1 MPIATRFRSAL
12 VAAVLLGAGACS
24 DFLDV
29 EPVSSLPREKAITGP
44 TSARAAVLGI
54 YDALQDGDY
63 YGGDFVLL
71 TDVSSDDVTWTG
83 TFTTYADAEDN
94 NLRADNGAVEAM
106 YNAMYT
112 GIARANFAIASL
124 PSVAGMS
131 DAEKQE
137 LLGEAY
143 FLRALFYHDAV
154 RLWGGTQPG
163 DLGVPLVLAPIAN
176 PSSAAP
182 VPRSTVGQVYT
193 QILSDLDQADARLSD
208 DNLPNRASHS
218 AARALRARVEL
229 YRRNW
234 AQAEALATEVINSG
248 TFALAPSHGAQFTEE
263 GIPTSEDI
271 FKVSFTAVDFSNIGY
286 YYLGRYETAPDTRL
300 MRLFSPG
307 YDPNNAYATW
317 APAEDRGNNDIFV
330 DQDDFQYG
338 YKFPTTAGAEDFPVL
353 RLAEMYLIRAE
364 ARAHIGGAS
373 LPLAIAD
380 VNVIRRRAGADT
392 LVFGVDATT
401 QQEVLDVV
409 EREWRMEFAMEGH
422 RWFVLRRFGTMA
434 AYLASQGADPT
445 QERYPIPQSEIN
457 VVPGLQQN
465 PGYGG

>member
-1 MPIATRFRSAL
+1 MATRFRYA
-12 VAAVLLGAGACS
+12 VAAAALLGGAACN

-29 EPVSSLPREKAITGP
+29 KPVSELPKEQAITGP

-71 TDVSSDDVTWTG
+71 TDVSSDDVAWTG
-83 TFTTYADAEDN
+83 TFTTYADAEDD
-94 NLRADNGAVEAM
+94 NLRADNGAVESM

-131 DAEKQE
+131 DAEKQQ

-154 RLWGGTQPG
+154 RLWGGMQPT
-163 DLGVPLVLAPIAN
+163 DLGVPLVLTPISN

-182 VPRSTVGQVYT
+182 VLRSTVAQVYT
-193 QILSDLDQADARLSD
+193 QILSDLTQAEARLG
-208 DNLPNRASHS
+208 NGNRPNRASRV

-229 YRRNW
+229 YQRNW
-234 AQAEALATEVINSG
+234 AQAEALATELINSPL
-248 TFALAPSHGAQFTEE
+248 FELSPSHEAQFTEE
-263 GIPTSEDI
+263 GSPTKEDI
-271 FKVSFTAVDFSNIGY
+271 FKVSFTAVDYSNIGY
-286 YYLGRYETAPDTRL
+286 YYLGRYETAPDPAL
-300 MRLFSPG
+300 MRLVSPG
-307 YDPNNAYATW
+307 FNPSNPVATW
-317 APAEDRGNNDIFV
+317 APNEERLDWDVFIEPT
-330 DQDDFQYG
+330 DKIQMG

-401 QQEVLDVV
+401 QQEVLNVV
-409 EREWRMEFAMEGH
+409 EREWRLEFAMEGH

-434 AYLASQGADPT
+434 AYLTSQGADLR

-465 PGYGG
+465 PGY